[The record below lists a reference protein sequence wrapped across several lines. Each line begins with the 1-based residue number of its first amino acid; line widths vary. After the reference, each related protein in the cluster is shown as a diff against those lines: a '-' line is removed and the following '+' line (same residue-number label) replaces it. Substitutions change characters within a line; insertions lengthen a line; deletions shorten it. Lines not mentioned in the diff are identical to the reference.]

1 MKSFVKQVTKPVI
14 LMIICL
20 IGLLVIFSTYTIQKV
35 IASDIR
41 QLSQDILQS
50 KANEITQFFQSRIQE
65 IEAMA
70 DIYDEQQSLET
81 NLERMQLIDMIDNGY
96 ESLGIVDADGYKH
109 VTTGAVFSV
118 LNRDYYQE
126 LMESDDLTLISS
138 PVESMDNHETIVIIL
153 TKVIRDQKV
162 IGIVSGAVNLDYIQ
176 QVIDDSNTF
185 NFFTTLYYED
195 EIVLFSGIQEP
206 SFHRYRKPLEFKHWM
221 VEMSIPDSFFYQ
233 RLIIVEISILLFSI
247 FLLTLGIMIIKRVII
262 ETVNPLHELA
272 ITMNQVDLNH
282 LTEVE
287 LDAQSQ
293 EIHDLGESYNRMMR
307 NISELIKELEEKER
321 LKKDSEYKALIQQI
335 KPHFLY
341 NTLEMI
347 QSMCLDYDD
356 DKVENAIGLLARF
369 FRISLSNDALMIPL
383 NQELRQ
389 VESYLEIQLLRYH
402 DRFEYRIENDLAAQP
417 LMFLKFTLQPIV
429 ENAIYHGIKGMS
441 RKGLILIQ
449 VKDEGEH
456 ILVEVCNDVET
467 VDKKRLDRLNDLF
480 QGKLES
486 DQKLGYGMYNVNER
500 LKLHFGEGIY
510 LKVVFDEKRVK
521 VICTHPKILEERY
534 ENIDC

>member
-109 VTTGAVFSV
+109 VTIDAVFSV
-118 LNRDYYQE
+118 LNCDYYQE

-176 QVIDDSNTF
+176 QIIDDSNTF

-195 EIVLFSGIQEP
+195 EIVLFSGIHEP

-262 ETVNPLHELA
+262 KTVNPLHELA

-389 VESYLEIQLLRYH
+389 VENYLEIQLLRYH
-402 DRFEYRIENDLAAQP
+402 DRFEYRIENDLADQS

-467 VDKKRLDRLNDLF
+467 VDKERLARLNDLF

-486 DQKLGYGMYNVNER
+486 D
-500 LKLHFGEGIY
+500 
-510 LKVVFDEKRVK
+510 
-521 VICTHPKILEERY
+521 
-534 ENIDC
+534 